1 MTCLIICSTNLFS
14 VQRDGITPS
23 LKQKRV
29 KKIGDVHE
37 EKVLGFIPL
46 RLLIIFWS
54 REMRDNSFTKTK
66 ETSRMLQEER
76 TCSRG
81 RMTSPCSIEMFGH
94 VFIKLSVERER
105 GHLHENKREMKC
117 VVGKKEPF

>member
-23 LKQKRV
+23 LKLKRV
-29 KKIGDVHE
+29 KKSGDA
-37 EKVLGFIPL
+37 KVLGFIPL
-46 RLLIIFWS
+46 RLLIIFLS